1 MWCPQCGYSETK
13 VIDSRLSSTGS
24 EVRRRR
30 ECLQCTARFTTYERL
45 ELQFPKVIKKQ
56 GYPVDFDEDKIRQ
69 GLLKATE
76 KRPLSMTEFDQMMGR
91 IKQRILHEGDRAIE
105 TRQIGKLILNELK
118 SVDLVSFIRYA
129 SVYFSVN
136 DLDDLQE
143 LINDTIKDQP

>member
-1 MWCPQCGYSETK
+1 M
-13 VIDSRLSSTGS
+13 
-24 EVRRRR
+24 
-30 ECLQCTARFTTYERL
+30 
-45 ELQFPKVIKKQ
+45 QFPKVIKKQ